1 MGAYVR
7 MARRS
12 PAALVA
18 RGPLLLG
25 LLVGLAALLRLL
37 NLADNPGWDGDEGY
51 NWSIATSLAV
61 GHVQRFALQYT
72 FVDHPPLFYLLGAGI
87 MRVWTHDLI
96 ALRTLSTLC
105 GVATVPAL
113 YALAGRLG
121 SRREG
126 LMAACI
132 YAIWPL
138 AVLQSR
144 WCYTYNLLSLLLVL
158 ALWAALPPYPAPENN
173 AGSREMVLPTGHATH
188 DAAVAGDASLG
199 TARPRSGL
207 AAALTAGLLAGL
219 ALATDQEGASVAIA
233 VCATLW
239 WRGGLRLALPGA
251 LAAAGPPALY
261 IGWMLAIRR
270 SAFLFDLRHTAGRV
284 GGGGVLAQIGDLLVR
299 ALHLLEFD
307 PLIALGALGLLALPR
322 SPQRRILWLQAA
334 LLALIALKVRD
345 PSPNVRA
352 AIPLLPL
359 CALGLGALIG
369 RVLAWRSGRG
379 SSRRGI
385 STVRLLL
392 ALLGL
397 LMAGLSLAG
406 AAGRFP
412 TAIGFS
418 LPRSTVQAYRL
429 ADWINARTGSTDL
442 VIAMPQIAPLL
453 GAHTA
458 ELLEAVARDGQ
469 GTEFYPAG
477 INPARFAYDTR
488 LAAARYLVLD
498 DFTRLWIKGHPG
510 ERALV
515 AQAARS
521 WRVVYRRGEY
531 MVLAPPR
538 H

>member
-7 MARRS
+7 MARR
-12 PAALVA
+12 LVA

-25 LLVGLAALLRLL
+25 LLVALAALLRLL

-51 NWSIATSLAV
+51 NWSIATNLAA

-96 ALRTLSTLC
+96 ALRTLSAVC

-132 YAIWPL
+132 YAVWPL

-158 ALWAALPPYPAPENN
+158 ALWVALPPYPASENN
-173 AGSREMVLPTGHATH
+173 AVSREMVLPTAHATI
-188 DAAVAGDASLG
+188 DAAVAGEASRRA
-199 TARPRSGL
+199 TRPRSGL
-207 AAALTAGLLAGL
+207 VASLTAGLLAGL
-219 ALATDQEGASVAIA
+219 ALATDQEGASVALA

-239 WRGGLRLALPGA
+239 WRDGLRLALPGA
-251 LAAAGPPALY
+251 LAAAIPPALY

-359 CALGLGALIG
+359 CALGLGALVW
-369 RVLAWRSGRG
+369 RVLAWRSGRDG
-379 SSRRGI
+379 SRRGM

-429 ADWINARTGSTDL
+429 ADWINARTSSTDL
-442 VIAMPQIAPLL
+442 VLVMPQIAPLFE
-453 GAHTA
+453 AHTA
-458 ELLEAVARDGQ
+458 ELLEAVAQDGQ
-469 GTEFYPAG
+469 ATAFYPAG
-477 INPARFAYDTR
+477 IDPARFAYDTR
-488 LAAARYLVLD
+488 LDAARFLVID
-498 DFTRLWIKGHPG
+498 DFTRSWIKVYPG

-515 AQAARS
+515 ARAYRS

-531 MVLAPPR
+531 VVLAPPR

>member
-1 MGAYVR
+1 MGAYAR
-7 MARRS
+7 MARKS
-12 PAALVA
+12 PAALAA

-25 LLVGLAALLRLL
+25 LLVALAALLRLL

-51 NWSIATSLAV
+51 NWSIATNLAA
-61 GHVQRFALQYT
+61 GHIQRFALQYT

-96 ALRTLSTLC
+96 ALRTLSAMC

-158 ALWAALPPYPAPENN
+158 ALWAALPPYPASENH
-173 AGSREMVLPTGHATH
+173 AASRERVLPTGHATL
-188 DAAVAGDASLG
+188 DAAAAGEASRG
-199 TARPRSGL
+199 STRPRSGL
-207 AAALTAGLLAGL
+207 AASLTAGLLAGL

-251 LAAAGPPALY
+251 LAAASPPGLY

-334 LLALIALKVRD
+334 LLALIAIKVRD

-359 CALGLGALIG
+359 CALGLGALAG
-369 RVLAWRSGRG
+369 RMLAWRSGRG
-379 SSRRGI
+379 RSRPGM

-429 ADWINARTGSTDL
+429 ADWINVRTGSTDL
-442 VIAMPQIAPLL
+442 VLVMPQIAPLFE
-453 GAHTA
+453 AHTA

-477 INPARFAYDTR
+477 IDTARFAYDTR
-488 LAAARYLVLD
+488 LAAAHYLVLD
-498 DFTRLWIKGHPG
+498 DFTRLWIKVHPA

-531 MVLAPPR
+531 VVLAPPR
-538 H
+538 R